1 MARSAV
7 DRPVSPPVGAFRRL
21 LYEQELGRR
30 TVDVYARLIIRAEA
44 WCEERGA
51 DLATA
56 DAELVQEWVDTEVP
70 RSTSSRRQ
78 ARSALDHYWRM
89 VERPAPPLWVVRVP
103 RTPLYVC
110 RALDEGDA
118 ATLARAARARGDR
131 QGLAVLL
138 GLYVALRA
146 SEIAAVRWG
155 DIGGG
160 WLKVIGKG
168 DQPAELPLHPI
179 VLGALDRLP
188 RADDTWVFPGR
199 FGGSVH
205 PTTVWTWARAV
216 ADQAGLGQVPTHV
229 LRHTCLATAN
239 DATGNLRATQSFA
252 RHVKPETTARYT
264 RTTARRLTSVM
275 EAIDYDD
282 PIGGTP

>member
-1 MARSAV
+1 MAVPTV
-7 DRPVSPPVGAFRRL
+7 DRPISSRVGAFRRH
-21 LYEQELGRR
+21 LYERGLGRR
-30 TVDVYARLIIRAEA
+30 TVDVYARLIVRAEA
-44 WCEERGA
+44 WCEEHGA

-56 DAELVQEWVDTEVP
+56 EPELVQEWVEAEVP

-78 ARSALDHYWRM
+78 ARSALDHYWCM
-89 VERPAPPLWVVRVP
+89 TERPAPPLWAIRVP
-103 RTPLYVC
+103 KTPLYVC

-118 ATLARAARARGDR
+118 TTLARAARARGDR
-131 QGLAVLL
+131 RGLAVLL

-155 DIGGG
+155 DVGGG

-179 VLGALDRLP
+179 VIEALDRL
-188 RADDTWVFPGR
+188 AHDDGTWVFPGR
-199 FGGSVH
+199 FGGPVH

-216 ADQAGLGQVPTHV
+216 ADEAGLGHVPTHV

-239 DATGNLRATQSFA
+239 DATGNLRATSSFA
-252 RHVKPETTARYT
+252 RHRKLSTTAIYT
-264 RTTARRLTSVM
+264 RTTARRLRSVV
-275 EAIDYDD
+275 EALDYGDS
-282 PIGGTP
+282 